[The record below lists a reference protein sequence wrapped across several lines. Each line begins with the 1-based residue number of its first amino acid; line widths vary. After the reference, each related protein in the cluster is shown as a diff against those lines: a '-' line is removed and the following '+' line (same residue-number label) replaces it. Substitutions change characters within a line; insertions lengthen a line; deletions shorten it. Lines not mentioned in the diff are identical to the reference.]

1 MTRPADV
8 RRTEPRLKVF
18 QPATMHV
25 ASGEVRVHLLDVST
39 KGAMVHGFTEV
50 VPGNLLALAC
60 CGWTRAA
67 NVAWMTNKRFGVRFV
82 QPLSAGDLSAATQIG
97 VPGKSAA

>member
-1 MTRPADV
+1 MARAADV
-8 RRTEPRLKVF
+8 RRAEPRLKVF

-25 ASGEVRVHLLDVST
+25 ASGEVRVHLLDVSPQ
-39 KGAMVHGFTEV
+39 GAMVHGFAGV
-50 VPGNLLALAC
+50 APGNLLALAC

-82 QPLSAGDLSAATQIG
+82 QPLSEGDLSAATRIG
-97 VPGKSAA
+97 KAG